1 MTSHDDLHRDLGR
14 MEGKADAMGERLDKL
29 EKMVSDGF
37 QKLDERLA
45 RIESRE
51 SERKGAF
58 QLGNWLVGAA
68 CGMVAFIASY
78 FLK

>member
-37 QKLDERLA
+37 KKLDERLA
-45 RIESRE
+45 RIEERE

-58 QLGNWLVGAA
+58 QFGHWLFAGA
-68 CGMVAFIASY
+68 CGLIAFVASY